1 MTNEDNTNDIIVAE
15 SHNTI
20 IMPKSIGITE
30 SGLWN
35 MFLNKDTGK
44 KIYKPRDS

>member
-15 SHNTI
+15 NHNTI
-20 IMPKSIGITE
+20 ITPEPIGITE

-35 MFLNKDTGK
+35 MFLNNDTGK
-44 KIYKPRDS
+44 KIYKPRGS